1 MFNMK
6 AKITALRL
14 LSIKSRSRLELK
26 KKLLFKGFSSSEAD
40 EAVAECERLGFL
52 NDEEEAKRRSSSLRA
67 RGYGSRL
74 IALKLKTQ
82 GLEAV
87 KEASQDRETM
97 RALLQKTSWKKK
109 EKHKCIAAL
118 QRRGFD
124 LETILEVVSSK

>member
-1 MFNMK
+1 MK
-6 AKITALRL
+6 AKITALRF

-26 KKLLFKGFSSSEAD
+26 KKLLSKGFSSGEAD

-52 NDEEEAKRRSSSLRA
+52 NDQEESKRRSLSLRA
-67 RGYGSRL
+67 RGYGSRF

-87 KEASQDRETM
+87 EEASKDRETI
-97 RALLQKTSWKKK
+97 RALLQKSSWKKK

-124 LETILEVVSSK
+124 LETILNVISTKY